1 MKHTSTLF
9 KRTTGIAAFMAVFAM
24 VGLTACKSGDGTCES
39 CIDKK
44 AAPGE
49 YATAL
54 NTINHYIPNNEAR
67 VMTERFK
74 ANMDSIHLGDAN
86 GTTLF
91 PVYETFNLQT
101 IDSILCQQ
109 HTVGLRIYMAM
120 DKDNKVHL
128 VLVGA
133 HEDGKDVLMKAP
145 SRVPDNSSIEGEEI
159 SAENGQRWP

>member
-9 KRTTGIAAFMAVFAM
+9 KRATGIAAFMAVLATI
-24 VGLTACKSGDGTCES
+24 GLTACVDGDNTCEK

-44 AAPGE
+44 AVPGE

-54 NTINHYIPNNEAR
+54 NATNHYIPNSQAR
-67 VMTERFK
+67 EMTERFK
-74 ANMDSIHLGDAN
+74 ANVDGIHLGDAN

-91 PVYETFNLQT
+91 PLYETFNLQT
-101 IDSILCQQ
+101 IDSILCQPN
-109 HTVGLRIYMAM
+109 TVGFRVYMAM
-120 DKDNKVHL
+120 DKDNKVHF

-133 HEDGKDVLMKAP
+133 HQDGKDVLMKAP
-145 SRVPDNSSIEGEEI
+145 GRVPDNSYSEGEEI